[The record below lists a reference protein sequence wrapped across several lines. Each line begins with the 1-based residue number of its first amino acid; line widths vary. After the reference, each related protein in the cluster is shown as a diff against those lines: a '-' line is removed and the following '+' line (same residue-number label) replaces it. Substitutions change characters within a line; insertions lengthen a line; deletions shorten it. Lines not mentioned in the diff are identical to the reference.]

1 MDRVQKFNP
10 AALPA
15 EFMRSLSGPSS
26 GKTAGTKFL
35 LPGQMFVS
43 DDPTTVTTILGSCVA
58 ICLWS
63 PVKGVGG
70 MNHYLLPE
78 GSPTEAN
85 RLRYGSNANPALLQE
100 LLSLGCVASELR
112 AKVFGGATI
121 MASAAP
127 AQSLGKRNMELAVE
141 FLRNNRIPVVE
152 KYLSE
157 KRGCKLIFQTND
169 GKTELRTF
177 DE

>member
-15 EFMRSLSGPSS
+15 EFMQSLSGRSTS
-26 GKTAGTKFL
+26 KTAGTKFL

-43 DDPTTVTTILGSCVA
+43 DIPMTVTTILGSCVA
-58 ICLWS
+58 VCLWS
-63 PVKGVGG
+63 PAKGIGG

-78 GSPTEAN
+78 GSPAEAN

-100 LLSLGCVASELR
+100 LLSLGCLAGELR

-121 MASAAP
+121 MASADP
-127 AQSLGKRNMELAVE
+127 AQSLGKRNMELALE
-141 FLRNNRIPVVE
+141 FLRTNRIPVVE
-152 KYLSE
+152 KNLS
-157 KRGCKLIFQTND
+157 
-169 GKTELRTF
+169 
-177 DE
+177 